1 MSNVTVFIGDSV
13 TDCGRLIEPP
23 FGDGYVFNIAKSSR
37 LTGSIINVGTSGHRL
52 IDLENRWNADVLA
65 HQPTLVSVAIGI
77 NDTWRRY
84 DDNDATSVEDF
95 ESRYRRVL
103 TATKAQ
109 GNPELVLCEPF
120 MLEVRDEMNNWREDL
135 DSKIAVVHKMA
146 AEFGAKLV
154 PFDQH
159 FKAISNEMA
168 MVELADDGIHPSKLG
183 HQIMADLWLRT
194 VGLQFS
200 CQFIKR
206 TNNLIAVQIFLDA
219 IQILSECPQS
229 IWRII
234 WTNNDFFT
242 HII

>member
-1 MSNVTVFIGDSV
+1 MSKVTVFIGDSV

-23 FGDGYVFNIAKSSR
+23 FGDGYVFNIANSGR

-52 IDLENRWNADVLA
+52 IDLENRWNNDVLA

-84 DDNDATSVEDF
+84 DDNDPTSVEDF
-95 ESRYRRVL
+95 EERYRRVL

-120 MLEVRDEMNNWREDL
+120 LLEVRDEMNTWREDL
-135 DSKIAVVHKMA
+135 NPKIAVVHKMA
-146 AEFGAKLV
+146 TEFGAKLV
-154 PFDQH
+154 TFDQH
-159 FKAISNEMA
+159 FKASSNEMA
-168 MVELADDGIHPSKLG
+168 MAELADDGIHPSKLG

-200 CQFIKR
+200 CQLVEWPD
-206 TNNLIAVQIFLDA
+206 NLIA
-219 IQILSECPQS
+219 E
-229 IWRII
+229 
-234 WTNNDFFT
+234 
-242 HII
+242 